1 MKCGRIIFK
10 EKIMKNQQKHPGN
23 SFLFFFFPL
32 LVIATKEPGTEMTSL
47 IQGISLIYLWGKL
60 YEMKG
65 NFPRTQ
71 PIALESFSAGE
82 KQLHTER

>member
-1 MKCGRIIFK
+1 MWKNNFQRENN
-10 EKIMKNQQKHPGN
+10 EKPTKAPREFIP
-23 SFLFFFFPL
+23 FLFFFPL